1 MEVKNYYTAVGFFA
15 ISILLLSF
23 YSIYWL
29 SRNDQYNG
37 PTTELIIRIPGSV
50 EGLAVN
56 SSVRFNGIP
65 IGHVTGLFV
74 DKDNPHYSMAQTLVR
89 VDVPLYPSTKAM
101 IKAQGIT
108 GMTYIELSTERTENY
123 TLFQTAT
130 KEKKIAMIT
139 AIPSGINHLLSTAE
153 DTLNKIN
160 VSSDQ
165 IQKIINNADNPL
177 NRIIKNF
184 ETISTILVDNVS
196 DLDKMIHRKNN
207 VAVDFTKTLSNTSD
221 FITSLNKTIKAVDI
235 QKINQI
241 IENIQVVSN
250 NFIKSSDQVTNTIND
265 LQETT
270 HTFQGVGK
278 KADHLLSDVSSQIH
292 SKEAFDFWENISESS
307 SNIRNSTSAIREITD
322 HSQKIIL
329 TIDTI
334 EKMTENLNNSS
345 IKLKE
350 LMTTINSFTDS
361 EGKKSLIEDAQ
372 KAIRSFQNTTEKINE
387 YIPPIA
393 KNLQNF
399 SNSGLYDL
407 QNLIR
412 NLQETVGHFDDS
424 LSNFERNPQNIIW
437 GKETVKQYKPK
448 H

>member
-15 ISILLLSF
+15 VSILLLSF

-65 IGHVTGLFV
+65 IGHVIGLFI

-89 VDVPLYPSTKAM
+89 LDIPLYPSTKAM

-108 GMTYIELSTERTENY
+108 GMTYIELSTERKENY

-130 KEKKIAMIT
+130 KEKKLAMIT

-153 DTLNKIN
+153 DTLKKIN

-165 IQKIINNADNPL
+165 IQKVINNADKPL

-207 VAVDFTKTLSNTSD
+207 VAVDFTKNLSNTSD
-221 FITSLNKTIKAVDI
+221 FITSLNKTIKAVDM

-270 HTFQGVGK
+270 QTFQGVGK

-307 SNIRNSTSAIREITD
+307 SNIRNSTSSIREITD
-322 HSQKIIL
+322 HSPKIIL
-329 TIDTI
+329 IIDTI

-361 EGKKSLIEDAQ
+361 EEKKSLIEDAQ
-372 KAIRSFQNTTEKINE
+372 KAIRSFKNTTEKINE
-387 YIPPIA
+387 YIPPIS

-437 GKETVKQYKPK
+437 GKETVKQYRPK
-448 H
+448 Q

>member
-15 ISILLLSF
+15 VSILLLSF

-37 PTTELIIRIPGSV
+37 PMTELIIRIPGSV

-65 IGHVTGLFV
+65 IGHVIGLFV
-74 DKDNPHYSMAQTLVR
+74 DKDNPHYSMAQTLIR
-89 VDVPLYPSTKAM
+89 LDIPLYPSTKAM

-108 GMTYIELSTERTENY
+108 GMTYIELSTERKENY

-130 KEKKIAMIT
+130 KEKKLAMIT

-165 IQKIINNADNPL
+165 IQKVINNADKPL

-207 VAVDFTKTLSNTSD
+207 VAVHFTKTLSNTSD
-221 FITSLNKTIKAVDI
+221 FITSLNKTIKAVDM

-270 HTFQGVGK
+270 QTFQGVGK

-322 HSQKIIL
+322 HSPKIIL
-329 TIDTI
+329 IIDTI

-361 EGKKSLIEDAQ
+361 EEKKSLIEDAQ
-372 KAIRSFQNTTEKINE
+372 KAIRSFKNTTEKINA

-437 GKETVKQYKPK
+437 GKETC
-448 H
+448 